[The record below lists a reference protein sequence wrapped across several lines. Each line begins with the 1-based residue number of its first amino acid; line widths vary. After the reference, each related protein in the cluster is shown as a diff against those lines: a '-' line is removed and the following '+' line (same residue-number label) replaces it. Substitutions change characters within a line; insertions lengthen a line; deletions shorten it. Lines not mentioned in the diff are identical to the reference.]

1 MISLKRNS
9 KYELAKATG
18 LRSRNIYEP
27 GSAKDF
33 KISRGKF
40 SNFLTCERCF
50 YLDRV
55 KGVVTPSLPG
65 WSLNAATD
73 VLLKKEFDICR
84 KNKIPHR
91 LFKDYGLEH
100 IVPLDHPDLDKWRDS
115 LRAGLMER
123 HRDTNIILTGG
134 VDDIWFNTNTE
145 ELIVVDYKSQSNKR
159 PVEPWSYLSSIY
171 HEGYKRQLDFY
182 AYLLKEMD
190 FLVAETGYFLVCNGN
205 KEADG
210 FFGKMEFSE
219 TLIPYDTKTDWIKS
233 EVDRMYHLMNQR
245 ELPAVNPYCENCAYA
260 ARRAEFECE

>member
-84 KNKIPHR
+84 KNKYR
-91 LFKDYGLEH
+91 TDC
-100 IVPLDHPDLDKWRDS
+100 
-115 LRAGLMER
+115 LRIMG
-123 HRDTNIILTGG
+123 
-134 VDDIWFNTNTE
+134 
-145 ELIVVDYKSQSNKR
+145 
-159 PVEPWSYLSSIY
+159 
-171 HEGYKRQLDFY
+171 
-182 AYLLKEMD
+182 
-190 FLVAETGYFLVCNGN
+190 
-205 KEADG
+205 
-210 FFGKMEFSE
+210 
-219 TLIPYDTKTDWIKS
+219 
-233 EVDRMYHLMNQR
+233 
-245 ELPAVNPYCENCAYA
+245 
-260 ARRAEFECE
+260 